1 MPESAA
7 AMARQ
12 QGLDDTAFRRA
23 LRAEGFLWLQ
33 SRSGSCEEKTSHGI
47 LPIPSAIALRRTAR
61 ALDARIYFGEPWVCD
76 LQHAAAQ
83 DV

>member
-23 LRAEGFLWLQ
+23 LRAEGFLWH
-33 SRSGSCEEKTSHGI
+33 RHNDFWNPPEGSPEHQDMLRVARRLVRERQEKD
-47 LPIPSAIALRRTAR
+47 LR
-61 ALDARIYFGEPWVCD
+61 
-76 LQHAAAQ
+76 
-83 DV
+83 